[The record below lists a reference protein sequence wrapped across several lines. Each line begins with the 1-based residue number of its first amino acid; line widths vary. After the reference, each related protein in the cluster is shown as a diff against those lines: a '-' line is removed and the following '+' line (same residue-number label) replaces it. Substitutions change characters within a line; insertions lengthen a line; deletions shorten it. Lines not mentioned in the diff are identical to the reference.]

1 MILHLVPATAE
12 RSGFAPQCSSR
23 RCFMNFKLLH
33 SWTQLASV
41 GLSWT
46 QLDPVEYHHLVRFDA
61 GGAISTKWVVFWEGG
76 VLPSAM

>member
-1 MILHLVPATAE
+1 MFFQKVLHELQAA
-12 RSGFAPQCSSR
+12 A
-23 RCFMNFKLLH
+23 
-33 SWTQLASV
+33 QLDSV

-46 QLDPVEYHHLVRFDA
+46 QLDSVGLSWTLGEYHHLVRFDA